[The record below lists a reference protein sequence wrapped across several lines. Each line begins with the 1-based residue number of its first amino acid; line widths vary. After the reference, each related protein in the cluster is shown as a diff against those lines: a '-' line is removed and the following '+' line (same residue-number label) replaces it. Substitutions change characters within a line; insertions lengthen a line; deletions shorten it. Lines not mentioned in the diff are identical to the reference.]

1 MLRFVTRQKLLIGM
15 LIVTSMGIGYAL
27 AQQPHMDA
35 ALRMLQGARAELQL
49 AAADKG
55 GHRLQAI
62 GLIDQAIAQ
71 VREGIAVGA
80 RH

>member
-1 MLRFVTRQKLLIGM
+1 MLQFITRQRVILAIA
-15 LIVTSMGIGYAL
+15 IVTSMGVGYAL

-35 ALRMLQGARAELQL
+35 ALHLLQSARAELQQ

-62 GLIDQAIAQ
+62 GLVDQAIAQ
-71 VREGIAVGA
+71 VREGMAFA
-80 RH
+80 AHH

>member
-1 MLRFVTRQKLLIGM
+1 MLQFITRQRVILAIAT
-15 LIVTSMGIGYAL
+15 VTSMGVGYAL

-35 ALRMLQGARAELQL
+35 ALHLLQSARAELQQ

-62 GLIDQAIAQ
+62 GLVDQAIAQ
-71 VREGIAVGA
+71 VREGMAFA
-80 RH
+80 AHH